1 VCSSDLYDKWEKN
14 YSHSD
19 GPSSE
24 LFATSGAG
32 TLYKASFFHPDVLDE
47 STYKDLSF
55 HTDDLWWFVQSK
67 RIGTLTKRLPGLNN
81 LIYID
86 DTQEDGLWRTGNQD
100 RNDPNLQSLIKKYL
114 I

>member
-1 VCSSDLYDKWEKN
+1 MGNNDLNETENILIKVD
-14 YSHSD
+14 S
-19 GPSSE
+19 
-24 LFATSGAG
+24 
-32 TLYKASFFHPDVLDE
+32 
-47 STYKDLSF
+47 
-55 HTDDLWWFVQSK
+55 
-67 RIGTLTKRLPGLNN
+67 NN